1 MFAGLAS
8 NTCGKGGDQ
17 SRVPSTPSVRGDT
30 MANLKEEI
38 EILQRENGIRPL
50 GSKTSNTDAA
60 RIGILVA
67 ECFLR
72 YYSGR
77 MEINDLLGQ
86 AAFLESDLYFLLLQ
100 ESFTCDEIPHEDLS
114 HVPAKD
120 RGGYDPLKIHRVRE
134 GEPGELAKDIIKI
147 LREGSA
153 GGDKFNQANFK
164 TEGIGSVL
172 ESESVYT
179 ASVGA

>member
-1 MFAGLAS
+1 
-8 NTCGKGGDQ
+8 
-17 SRVPSTPSVRGDT
+17 

-38 EILQRENGIRPL
+38 EILQRENGIRPS
-50 GSKTSNTDAA
+50 GSKTSSADAA

-77 MEINDLLGQ
+77 EETNRLLAK

-100 ESFTCDEIPHEDLS
+100 ESFTCDEIPREDLS

-120 RGGYDPLKIHRVRE
+120 RGGYDPLKIHTV
-134 GEPGELAKDIIKI
+134 P
-147 LREGSA
+147 EGSPSA
-153 GGDKFNQANFK
+153 LAALIVQFLK
-164 TEGIGSVL
+164 EGIHEQQSKQHREHQADFPEGPIACVFQDQQSRFAQL
-172 ESESVYT
+172 
-179 ASVGA
+179 GG

>member
-1 MFAGLAS
+1 
-8 NTCGKGGDQ
+8 
-17 SRVPSTPSVRGDT
+17 

-77 MEINDLLGQ
+77 EETNRLLAK

-114 HVPAKD
+114 HVPVKD
-120 RGGYDPLKIHRVRE
+120 RGGYDPLKIHTV
-134 GEPGELAKDIIKI
+134 P
-147 LREGSA
+147 EGSPSA
-153 GGDKFNQANFK
+153 LATSIIQFLK
-164 TEGIGSVL
+164 EGIHEQQSKQHREHQADFPEGPIACVFQDQQSRFAQL
-172 ESESVYT
+172 
-179 ASVGA
+179 GG